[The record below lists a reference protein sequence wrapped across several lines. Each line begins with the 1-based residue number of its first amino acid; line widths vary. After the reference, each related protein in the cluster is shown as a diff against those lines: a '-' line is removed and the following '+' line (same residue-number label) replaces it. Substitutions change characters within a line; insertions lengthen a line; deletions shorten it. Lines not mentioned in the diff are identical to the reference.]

1 MSRAFSK
8 LYGFPGLPRVIHPPI
23 YAIFAKFK
31 GIFASHALYVTAYAY
46 VTQASKSVNVRRGLS
61 HKTEREGGRERETE
75 NSLVRVSKA
84 QSES

>member
-1 MSRAFSK
+1 MQSLRNSK
-8 LYGFPGLPRVIHPPI
+8 AYLHRTH
-23 YAIFAKFK
+23 
-31 GIFASHALYVTAYAY
+31 LYVTAYAY